1 MKKTFNPDKYNM
13 AFCPLCNG
21 KGKLPRNPNGFGVGK
36 ECEGFGFVK
45 KNSEIEK
52 GGETE

>member
-21 KGKLPRNPNGFGVGK
+21 KGKLPRNPNGFGVCK

-52 GGETE
+52 GGETG